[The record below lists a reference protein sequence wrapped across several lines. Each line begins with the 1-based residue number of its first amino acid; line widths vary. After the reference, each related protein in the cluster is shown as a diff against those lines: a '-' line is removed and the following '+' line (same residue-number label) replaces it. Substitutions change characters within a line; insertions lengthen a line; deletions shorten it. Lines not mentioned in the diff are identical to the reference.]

1 MTNRCTP
8 PAPHYGGTRGALS
21 FDMTYRR
28 TPEPHNQVG
37 GGGMITESVDLYS
50 SSLSPLLDRHAP
62 VQPRTVPFPR
72 SAPRYTSEL
81 RLLKRTGRVLERR
94 LRTQDRLFTN

>member
-1 MTNRCTP
+1 M
-8 PAPHYGGTRGALS
+8 
-21 FDMTYRR
+21 
-28 TPEPHNQVG
+28 G
-37 GGGMITESVDLYS
+37 GGDDPPSVTESVDLYS
-50 SSLSPLLDRHAP
+50 SSLSPLLDLHAP

-94 LRTQDRLFTN
+94 LRTQDRLVTN

>member
-1 MTNRCTP
+1 MVFT
-8 PAPHYGGTRGALS
+8 S
-21 FDMTYRR
+21 FDAFILPLEKAVKWGREIAISV
-28 TPEPHNQVG
+28 PSSKG
-37 GGGMITESVDLYS
+37 GPPSVTESVDLYS